1 VAYLGTRRQF
11 DRPIGSFQA
20 LKHRVATWK
29 ILVEGI
35 SALARHCADL
45 GAQGDAASS
54 ALSSSAKA
62 SATEAYMAVAGDA
75 VQLHGGIGFTWEHEC
90 HLFLKRAK
98 LNAVLFGSVIQ
109 HKDRA
114 ADFAFADALGS
125 PDPRR
130 RLLAQLRV

>member
-1 VAYLGTRRQF
+1 VYTFLFSNEGPGSRR
-11 DRPIGSFQA
+11 
-20 LKHRVATWK
+20 K

-35 SALARHCADL
+35 SASTRHCADL
-45 GAQGDAASS
+45 SARGDAESS
-54 ALSSSAKA
+54 VLCSSAKA

-98 LNAVLFGSVIQ
+98 LNAMLFGSVIQ

-114 ADFAFADALGS
+114 ADFAFAACS
-125 PDPRR
+125 F
-130 RLLAQLRV
+130 V